1 MNPNESHLS
10 ANRLDIA
17 QSQPTVHPA
26 TQPPQTSKPYAPPA
40 ILHELALETRA
51 GSAVSVDPV
60 FDPITEILGIPTK

>member
-1 MNPNESHLS
+1 MNPKE
-10 ANRLDIA
+10 
-17 QSQPTVHPA
+17 SQPTNVPPL
-26 TQPPQTSKPYAPPA
+26 QPKDETRKPYTPPA

>member
-1 MNPNESHLS
+1 MNSNERHLS
-10 ANRLDIA
+10 NAPLDIA

-26 TQPPQTSKPYAPPA
+26 TQPGKPYTPPA

-51 GSAVSVDPV
+51 GSAVSVDPM